1 MPENFYFVRTK
12 RAKSLSSIV
21 FNLLISNH
29 FNKHQFS
36 KNLIYNLLLVLNSR
50 CVEKKVKDGE
60 QPVYIP
66 LDDSEIN
73 KLSTFIYNTFIEN
86 KVAVKLESCKS
97 IRSQDFVKKYL
108 IDNPEYSGDKHP
120 RTIILC
126 QIHQIKSNSIKNNWK
141 SIISELIMCY
151 PELKAKKYIEILMLE
166 HKLKYNSARDI
177 YYKNK

>member
-1 MPENFYFVRTK
+1 M
-12 RAKSLSSIV
+12 

-97 IRSQDFVKKYL
+97 IRSQDFIKKYL

-120 RTIILC
+120 RTIILK
-126 QIHQIKSNSIKNNWK
+126 QIKNLKSGVTTNNYNDT
-141 SIISELIMCY
+141 ISELIDFY
-151 PELKAKKYIEILMLE
+151 PAL
-166 HKLKYNSARDI
+166 
-177 YYKNK
+177 